1 MSSAAGPKMAL
12 CCRGSGQP
20 PDWGRVM
27 DVINA
32 LNTVVVVL
40 IASTMFAAGLG
51 TTLGALVAT
60 FGARD
65 SDRSAAADGKPL
77 EHNTMRALCCE

>member
-1 MSSAAGPKMAL
+1 MRAL
-12 CCRGSGQP
+12 PTMG
-20 PDWGRVM
+20 V
-27 DVINA
+27 
-32 LNTVVVVL
+32 
-40 IASTMFAAGLG
+40 MFAAGLG
-51 TTLGALVAT
+51 TTLSALVAT

>member
-1 MSSAAGPKMAL
+1 
-12 CCRGSGQP
+12 
-20 PDWGRVM
+20 M

-32 LNTVVVVL
+32 LLNTVVVVL

-60 FGARD
+60 FDARD